1 MKRARSLP
9 KLLNPAL
16 ISGDRMD
23 AVDLLVEQHRLLEAQ
38 FESLVAAV
46 GEEARRALLAEV
58 GDHLGVHV
66 ASEEEVFYPAVRAQ
80 RTEDDLLESLE
91 EHLSLKRLLADL
103 LTLHPADET
112 FQPKCKVL
120 REQSVHHHKEEEEHL
135 FPRVREMLDT
145 QERERLGRE
154 MLELQQRMRREGE
167 AREVIA
173 EQTDEA
179 AKLD

>member
-46 GEEARRALLAEV
+46 GEEARRASLAEV

-135 FPRVREMLDT
+135 FPRVRDMLDA

>member
-1 MKRARSLP
+1 
-9 KLLNPAL
+9 
-16 ISGDRMD
+16 MD

-38 FESLVAAV
+38 FESVITAGGDVAKRTA
-46 GEEARRALLAEV
+46 LAEV
-58 GDHLGVHV
+58 GDHLGVHL

-103 LTLHPADET
+103 LTLQPGDVT
-112 FQPKCKVL
+112 FHPKCKVL

-135 FPRVREMLDT
+135 FPKVRAMLDV
-145 QERERLGRE
+145 QERERLGNE
-154 MLELQQRMRREGE
+154 MLALQRRMRREGDP
-167 AREVIA
+167 REVIA